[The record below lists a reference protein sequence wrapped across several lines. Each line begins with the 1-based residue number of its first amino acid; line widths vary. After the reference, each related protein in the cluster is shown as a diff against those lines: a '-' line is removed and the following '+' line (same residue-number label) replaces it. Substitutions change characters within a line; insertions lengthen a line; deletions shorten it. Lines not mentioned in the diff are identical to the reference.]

1 MQIIPAIDILNGNC
15 VRLIR
20 GDFEQ
25 ETVFSSD
32 PVQMALNWQKQGAEI
47 IHIVDLNGAKTGTV
61 NNKLMIEDI
70 VSKLEVNVQVGG
82 GIRDLNTARD
92 LINIGVSR
100 IVLGTAAV
108 KNPNLIITLLKEIDP
123 EQIIVALD
131 GRHGRVAIN
140 GWQDQTEVNVLE
152 IASTMTTLG
161 VKRIMYTDISKDGV
175 LEGPN
180 LVTTQQLVQVPNLK
194 VIASGGISSLEDISS
209 VKNTGCEGAILGKS
223 LYTGIV
229 KLAEAIET
237 GS

>member
-1 MQIIPAIDILNGNC
+1 MQIIPAIDILDGNC

-61 NNKLMIEDI
+61 NNKLIIEDI

-82 GIRDLNTARD
+82 GIRDLITARD

-108 KNPNLIITLLKEIDP
+108 KDPSLILTLLKEIDP

-140 GWQDQTEVNVLE
+140 GWQDQTEVDVLE
-152 IASTMTTLG
+152 ICL
-161 VKRIMYTDISKDGV
+161 
-175 LEGPN
+175 
-180 LVTTQQLVQVPNLK
+180 
-194 VIASGGISSLEDISS
+194 
-209 VKNTGCEGAILGKS
+209 
-223 LYTGIV
+223 LYTSPSPPDQRG
-229 KLAEAIET
+229 
-237 GS
+237 